1 MFQVEYALEAVKRG
15 TCAVG
20 VKGKGIVVLG
30 CEKRSAMK
38 LQDTRI
44 TPSKIS
50 LVDGHVCLAFAGLN
64 ADARILVDK
73 ARLEAQSH
81 RLTVED
87 PVSIEYIT
95 KYIAG
100 VQQRY
105 TQSGGVRPFGIS
117 TLVIG
122 FDPNDKTPKLYQT
135 EPSGIYSAW
144 WALLTVRIGKL
155 KLTASSNRK
164 ANSIGRSSKTVR
176 EFLERNHKDDM
187 DREETLKL
195 TIKSLLEVVQT
206 GAKNIEIAIMA
217 PGKPLEMLPLK
228 DVENYVESINH
239 EKQEEANR
247 KKGPRGGG
255 SSSTTSMPSRPAEG
269 IAEPSGGQ

>member
-1 MFQVEYALEAVKRG
+1 LSVFSPDGHVFQVEYALEAVKRG

-20 VKGKGIVVLG
+20 VKGKDVVVLG

-44 TPSKIS
+44 TPSKIG
-50 LVDGHVCLAFAGLN
+50 LVDNHVCVAFAGLN

-87 PVSIEYIT
+87 PVSIEYIS

-122 FDPNDKTPKLYQT
+122 FDPNDTTPRLYQT

-144 WALLTVRIGKL
+144 
-155 KLTASSNRK
+155 K
-164 ANSIGRSSKTVR
+164 ANAIGRSSKTVR
-176 EFLERNHKDDM
+176 EFLERNYKEDM
-187 DREETLKL
+187 DREETIKL
-195 TIKSLLEVVQT
+195 TVKSLLEVVQT

-217 PGKPLEMLPLK
+217 AGKKMEMMP
-228 DVENYVESINH
+228 DEEIENYVKGIEQ
-239 EKQEEANR
+239 EKQEEAAR
-247 KKGPRGGG
+247 KKNRGGQSGQQQGG
-255 SSSTTSMPSRPAEG
+255 SSSSS
-269 IAEPSGGQ
+269 